1 MALACFLGIENSL
14 DLIPFRALVTLYSY
28 CIILR
33 NDVAWFSRI
42 FSLSLTA
49 FGFSWLASWPLS
61 PRCCTTVCRELASVN
76 I

>member
-1 MALACFLGIENSL
+1 M
-14 DLIPFRALVTLYSY
+14 TLYSY
-28 CIILR
+28 YIILR

-49 FGFSWLASWPLS
+49 FGFSLLVSWPLS
-61 PRCCTTVCRELASVN
+61 SRRCTTVCRELTSVN